1 MDSELNSLAIQVGEL
16 LLNKQKYLVTAE
28 SCTGGWIAQT
38 ITSISGSSK
47 WFDRGFVS
55 YSNASKVDML
65 NVSETILQQHGAVSA
80 ATAEAMAVGA
90 LKASQAS
97 ISVAVTGVAGPDGGT
112 PQKPVGTVWF
122 GYAYY
127 DAAGKPVVLN
137 EHHLFR
143 GDRFSIRRET
153 VIRVLKKLIE
163 LLSQSS

>member
-16 LLNKQKYLVTAE
+16 LLKKQKYLVTAE

-38 ITSISGSSK
+38 ITSIAGSSK

-90 LKASQAS
+90 LKASKAS
-97 ISVAVTGVAGPDGGT
+97 ISVAVTGIAGPDGGS

-127 DAAGKPVVLN
+127 DATEKPVVLT
-137 EHHLFR
+137 EHHLFH
-143 GDRFSIRRET
+143 GDRFSIRRDT
-153 VIRVLKKLIE
+153 VVRALEKLIE